1 MVWNVATG
9 KGHTV
14 REFAEMTARYSGAS
28 QHLLGFGDLPMRP
41 DEIEWLV
48 GDPTA
53 MNTQTG
59 WSCRYDLAAGIAA
72 SLARMTG
79 AQAGARAVR

>member
-14 REFAEMTARYSGAS
+14 REFAEMTTRLAGMAE
-28 QHLLGFGDLPMRP
+28 HLLGFGDLPMRP

-53 MNTQTG
+53 MTTQTG

-72 SLARMTG
+72 SLEKMSG